1 MPFIWYYL
9 CEIFYCFV
17 IYFIKLSIL
26 WLYLRIFPK
35 GVFHRCVI
43 ATMVFVTLSVVI
55 LIPMVIWQCVP
66 ISAIWDLKR
75 NAAQCLSISGVA
87 YANAALNVATEIVI
101 LILPIPL
108 VYKIRVSKSTKF
120 ALYALFSAGIL

>member
-1 MPFIWYYL
+1 M
-9 CEIFYCFV
+9 

-35 GVFHRCVI
+35 GVFHRWVI
-43 ATMVFVTLSVVI
+43 ATMVFITLSVVI

-66 ISAIWDLKR
+66 ISATWDLNR
-75 NAAQCLSISGVA
+75 NNAQCLSISGVA
-87 YANAALNVATEIVI
+87 YANAGVNVATEIAI

-108 VYKIRVSKSTKF
+108 VYKIRVSRSTKF
-120 ALYALFSAGIL
+120 ALYALFSAGVL

>member
-1 MPFIWYYL
+1 VSDYL
-9 CEIFYCFV
+9 CEIFYGLV

-35 GVFHRCVI
+35 GTFHRWVI
-43 ATMVFVTLSVVI
+43 ATMVFVTISVAI

-66 ISAIWDLKR
+66 INAIWDLKR
-75 NAAQCLSISGVA
+75 NDAQCLNISGVA
-87 YANAALNVATEIVI
+87 YANAAINVATEIVI

-108 VYKIRVSKSTKF
+108 IYKIRVSKSTKF